1 MARKFT
7 KDQLDTKT
15 VPELRGIA
23 RNLGCVGYSKKP
35 KATVIDLILEKQG
48 PVAASTAKAKAAPAT
63 KAKAA
68 PVKKDATVSQAEFSL
83 QSVLTKPSAKKGD
96 KTTTTIRV
104 SCGAAAGD
112 FTVCGKTVG
121 AVSEFLREVLNIDRM
136 AQGVVNGNTVDGSY
150 VLQDGDNL
158 EFLKAAGRKG

>member
-1 MARKFT
+1 MARGFT
-7 KDQLDTKT
+7 REQLDEKT

-23 RNLGCVGYSKKP
+23 KNLGCVGYSKKA
-35 KATVIDLILEKQG
+35 KTIVIDLIMEKQD
-48 PVAASTAKAKAAPAT
+48 PAAVSEVAKAKPEAD
-63 KAKAA
+63 
-68 PVKKDATVSQAEFSL
+68 PVKKDDKLNQVEFNL
-83 QSVLTKPSAKKGD
+83 QSVLTKPSAKFGD

-112 FTVCGKTVG
+112 FSVCGKTVG

-136 AQGVVNGNTVDGSY
+136 AQGVVNGKTVDGSY
-150 VLQDGDNL
+150 LLKDGDNL

>member
-7 KDQLDTKT
+7 LEQLDTKT

-48 PVAASTAKAKAAPAT
+48 PVAAATSKAKPKAAPE
-63 KAKAA
+63 
-68 PVKKDATVSQAEFSL
+68 KKDPTVKQAEFSL

-136 AQGVVNGNTVDGSY
+136 AQGVVNGKTVDGSY
-150 VLQDGDNL
+150 VLADGDNL

>member
-7 KDQLDTKT
+7 KDQLDGKT

-48 PVAASTAKAKAAPAT
+48 PVAASTAKAKAAPA
-63 KAKAA
+63 
-68 PVKKDATVSQAEFSL
+68 KKDDTVKQAEFSL

-150 VLQDGDNL
+150 VLKDGDNL

>member
-7 KDQLDTKT
+7 RDQLDGKT

-23 RNLGCVGYSKKP
+23 RNLGCAGYSKKP
-35 KATVIDLILEKQG
+35 KAIVIDLILEKQG
-48 PVAASTAKAKAAPAT
+48 PVAASTAKAEPKAAPA
-63 KAKAA
+63 
-68 PVKKDATVSQAEFSL
+68 KKDTEVKQAEFSL

-136 AQGVVNGNTVDGSY
+136 AQGVVNGKTVDGSY
-150 VLQDGDNL
+150 VLQDGDQL